1 MIYNLKKALEKE
13 KKKVNQLK
21 TLYVKE
27 LESKSSLEQILKRCI
42 EDIRQDIGTLSK
54 NDGRKDLLS
63 KQERSSLIEK
73 LITDEKILTLIYDKT
88 FYAGQKKIEIDPEL
102 LKDDSDV
109 DDKI

>member
-27 LESKSSLEQILKRCI
+27 LETKSSLEQTLKRCI
-42 EDIRQDIGTLSK
+42 EDIRQDIGVLSK

-63 KQERSSLIEK
+63 RQERSTLVEK
-73 LITDEKILTLIYDKT
+73 LITDEKILTLVYDKT

-109 DDKI
+109 DDRI